1 MCCVCSVKKGFK
13 PVNMEEFLAMKKSEF
28 TSAVVAKSGVEIT
41 KANAQKI
48 IDAVMEVAVDELKA
62 GNKVTLNGIGILEVV
77 DKPARTVR
85 NPRTGEQVT
94 VAPCKA
100 AKFKAGKALKDT
112 LNA

>member
-1 MCCVCSVKKGFK
+1 
-13 PVNMEEFLAMKKSEF
+13 MKKAEF
-28 TSAVVAKSGVEIT
+28 TAAVIEKSGVQIT
-41 KANAQKI
+41 KADAQKI
-48 IDAVMEVAVDELKA
+48 VDAVMGVTVDELKA

-85 NPRTGEQVT
+85 NPKTGEQVP
-94 VAPCKA
+94 VAACKA